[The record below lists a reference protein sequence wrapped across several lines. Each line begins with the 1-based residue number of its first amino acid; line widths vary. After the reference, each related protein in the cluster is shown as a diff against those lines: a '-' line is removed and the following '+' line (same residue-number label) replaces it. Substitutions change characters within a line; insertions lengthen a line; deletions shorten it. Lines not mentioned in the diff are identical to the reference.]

1 MLDGIHEML
10 PREKMSAGVRKL
22 RDFYDGKP
30 GAPFVLREFG
40 FYSLDRWI
48 KEGHIKA
55 PEEIEGDYD
64 AYLREVFGFDEPGQ
78 HDIWNLGWC
87 EAEFC
92 PFFEEKTIEDRGDH
106 EVVQDFAGRHVLFFK
121 NRRSGFM
128 PEYISSPVKDMKT
141 WQEKVKWRLNPDSPE
156 RIKKIDKS
164 IAQAVEAA
172 RQGKVIVQR
181 IIGGYMYLRSLMGPE
196 ELCYLFYDQPELI
209 HDCMQTW
216 LELADSVTSR
226 IQQAVSYDEIFLA
239 EDICYNH
246 GPLISPDMMK
256 EFLFPY
262 YQQLIGNIRSRQLD
276 KARRL
281 NIQVDTDGFCWPVVD
296 LYKEAIGMNYMSP
309 FEAAA
314 GCDIVKS
321 GEKWPDLLLSGGI
334 DKRVL
339 ASTTEE
345 IDRYLDG
352 VLPVLHRRGGYIPT
366 CDHGV
371 PEEVPFENYIHFRR
385 RIAEYA

>member
-1 MLDGIHEML
+1 MLDGIHGML

-30 GAPFVLREFG
+30 GAPFVLKEFG

-48 KEGHIKA
+48 KEGHIKS

-156 RIKKIDKS
+156 RIQKIDKPDCAGS
-164 IAQAVEAA
+164 GQ
-172 RQGKVIVQR
+172 KVSKP
-181 IIGGYMYLRSLMGPE
+181 YP
-196 ELCYLFYDQPELI
+196 D
-209 HDCMQTW
+209 
-216 LELADSVTSR
+216 
-226 IQQAVSYDEIFLA
+226 VSGVLSD
-239 EDICYNH
+239 
-246 GPLISPDMMK
+246 
-256 EFLFPY
+256 LFPSNKADESRT
-262 YQQLIGNIRSRQLD
+262 QCRGNVLQ
-276 KARRL
+276 
-281 NIQVDTDGFCWPVVD
+281 
-296 LYKEAIGMNYMSP
+296 GMRYVH
-309 FEAAA
+309 A
-314 GCDIVKS
+314 G
-321 GEKWPDLLLSGGI
+321 
-334 DKRVL
+334 
-339 ASTTEE
+339 
-345 IDRYLDG
+345 
-352 VLPVLHRRGGYIPT
+352 
-366 CDHGV
+366 
-371 PEEVPFENYIHFRR
+371 
-385 RIAEYA
+385 